1 VPLRPAHDHPWDLAP
16 REARELQSCLAGRAV
31 LSDRFGELRQ
41 VAGIDVHFEEQGAVT
56 RAAIAVLHLESLAVV
71 EQAVARR
78 PTTFPYVPGLLSFR
92 EIPAVVDAL
101 GALTSGPDLLMC
113 DGQGFAHPRRFGLAC
128 HLGWLMD
135 RPTIGVAK
143 SRLIGEFDAPGR
155 ERGAWSPLLDRG
167 ELIGA
172 ALRTRA
178 GVRPV
183 FVSQGHRVGLESAV
197 RLALACTD
205 RFRIPEPTRQA
216 HRLAAA
222 ALAERC
228 AAAGAGSRARG

>member
-1 VPLRPAHDHPWDLAP
+1 VPLTPVHDHPWDLTP
-16 REARELQSCLAGRAV
+16 HEARALQLRLAGGAE
-31 LSDRFGELRQ
+31 LADRFGELRQ
-41 VAGIDVHFEEQGAVT
+41 VAGIDVHFEQGGRVTCAAV
-56 RAAIAVLHLESLAVV
+56 AVLDVRTLAVV
-71 EQAVARR
+71 DRAIARR

-92 EIPAVVDAL
+92 EIPAVVHAL
-101 GALTSGPDLLMC
+101 AALAASPDLLMC

-135 RPTIGVAK
+135 RPTVGVAK
-143 SRLIGEFDAPGR
+143 SRLIGEFEEPGR
-155 ERGAWSPLLDRG
+155 AKGAWSPLLDRG

-172 ALRTRA
+172 ALRSRA

-183 FVSQGHRVGLESAV
+183 FVSQGYRVGLESAI
-197 RLALACTD
+197 RLALACTG

-222 ALAERC
+222 RAP
-228 AAAGAGSRARG
+228 GSPSAP

>member
-1 VPLRPAHDHPWDLAP
+1 VPLKPAHEHPWDLSP
-16 REARELQSCLAGRAV
+16 RAARELQSRLAGGAV
-31 LSDRFGELRQ
+31 LTDRFGELAQ
-41 VAGIDVHFEEQGAVT
+41 VAGIDVHFEERGAVT
-56 RAAIAVLHLESLAVV
+56 RAAIAVLDLEGLGVV

-101 GALTSGPDLLMC
+101 CALESAPDLLMC

-143 SRLIGEFDAPGR
+143 SRLIGEFDAPAR

-167 ELIGA
+167 EVIGA
-172 ALRTRA
+172 ALRTRT
-178 GVRPV
+178 GVGPV
-183 FVSQGHRVGLESAV
+183 FVSQGHRVGLESAL
-197 RLALACTD
+197 RLALACTG

-222 ALAERC
+222 LPAGRC
-228 AAAGAGSRARG
+228 GAASRD

>member
-1 VPLRPAHDHPWDLAP
+1 MPLRPAHDHPWDLAP
-16 REARELQSCLAGRAV
+16 RAARELQSRLAGSAV
-31 LSDRFGELRQ
+31 LSDRFGALRQ
-41 VAGIDVHFEEQGAVT
+41 VAGIDVHFEQRGTVT
-56 RAAIAVLHLESLAVV
+56 RAAVAVLDLDSLGVV

-101 GALTSGPDLLMC
+101 GALGSAPDLLMC

-155 ERGAWSPLLDRG
+155 ERGAWSPLVDRG
-167 ELIGA
+167 EVIGA
-172 ALRTRA
+172 ALRTRS

-183 FVSQGHRVGLESAV
+183 FVSQGHRVGLESAL
-197 RLALACTD
+197 RLALACTG

-222 ALAERC
+222 TP
-228 AAAGAGSRARG
+228 AGRRGRGRVA